1 MDTEQ
6 LIRILDSPAVARE
19 WFQAMALNDLRQAHD
34 ALTAIAESGM
44 TLDLVAI
51 AATQLEH
58 ALPHVPKPDQAL
70 AYLARFTSLSR
81 SPIALGSLWERD
93 QAALP
98 TLLVM
103 FSASIQIA
111 ELLMQDPEGYDLLR
125 MTDGQPV
132 DRKILIDEIRSE
144 VLSLAG
150 DPDISEQLERIRNRE
165 LLRIAY
171 GDLVMN
177 QAADVVANQTSILIE
192 ALLHSAVE
200 LAALKAIEKHQLTV
214 TKSADLEF
222 ALIALGDLAGNQ
234 LSYGAKLHVFLIFQ
248 PGVSDDHKFDAPFYN
263 TILSDTINLLTL
275 PNGSKLLEVD
285 LSFQL
290 AAQTS
295 TAATRIND
303 AIRFLDFSGRTWQRQ
318 ELINARTIAGN
329 VQLGQRFLQHME
341 KWIYRRYLNRADIT
355 GIKAQKRRLNRWDDV
370 TSLDVVHSP
379 GGIAEI
385 NFVIP
390 FLQLINGGNFR
401 EIRVRGTLPAIYQL
415 HKAGLLSQE
424 ESNVLRDSYLELK
437 RIQHRLQALYDVN
450 ATSIPEDNLQLA
462 ALAHSLGYQGSEA
475 IATLNNDTAHLLSIS
490 QQVID
495 RLLESSFDDDQETD
509 PEVDLIL
516 NPEPSE
522 DMLEE
527 VLGKHNFKDVNSSYQ
542 YLMDLATE
550 RIPFLSTRRCR
561 HFLAT
566 IAPRLLE
573 SISQTPD
580 PDRTLA
586 NLTTVSDSL
595 GGKGVLWELFQVN
608 PATLNLYVKLC
619 SNSPYLITIL
629 TSYPGMI
636 DELLDCLILD
646 HLPTKHSLHKVMDE
660 LVKGAQIE
668 GQELIDVILA
678 FKHAQHLRVGVREI
692 LGKDTL
698 IDSHKSLSDIIEI
711 CLQEITNEHYSQL
724 VEKHGQPII
733 EDGFQKGEIATPIL
747 VGLGKL
753 GGREPNFHSD
763 VDVIFLY
770 EGEGNTQPVRRNHKI
785 RQTSNHHFFNELA
798 KRVLQTATR
807 TRPHGRLFDMDSKL
821 RATHQ
826 HAPLAIAIND
836 YEEYLRKG
844 DVPLWQYMGLCKA
857 RILFA
862 SDAAKSRI
870 RSLIT
875 NTISQIKQK
884 SRLKTAIYQARLKSE
899 EGATDRNLKRFQG
912 GTMDIEYIVQM
923 LQLINGNSRDIQH
936 SGTLAALQKIQ
947 EHGLLSEDDANAL
960 SKSYVFLRRVESGLR
975 LMDTTH
981 RHDLPEKPL
990 ELEKLAS
997 LLGYE
1002 NSQSLVTVC
1011 RRYRQDNRRRF
1022 EKIFNS

>member
-6 LIRILDSPAVARE
+6 LIKILDSPAFARQ
-19 WFQAMALNDLRQAHD
+19 WYQTLNLKNMRQAHD

-51 AATQLEH
+51 TATQLEQ
-58 ALPHVPKPDQAL
+58 ALPGIAKPDQAL
-70 AYLARFTSLSR
+70 SYLARFANLSR
-81 SPIALGSLWERD
+81 NPIALGSLWERD
-93 QAALP
+93 STALP
-98 TLLVM
+98 TLLIM
-103 FSASIQIA
+103 FSASVQIA
-111 ELLMQDPEGYDLLR
+111 DLLIQDPEGYDLLR

-132 DRKILIDEIRSE
+132 DRHILLDEIRSE

-177 QAADVVANQTSILIE
+177 QTADVVANQASILCE
-192 ALLHSAVE
+192 SLLHSAVE
-200 LAALKAIEKHQLTV
+200 LASLKAIQKYKLDANDAAGLNF
-214 TKSADLEF
+214 S
-222 ALIALGDLAGNQ
+222 LIALGDLAGNQ
-234 LSYGAKLHVFLIFQ
+234 VSYGTTLNVFLIFQ
-248 PGVSDDHKFDAPFYN
+248 TVTSTENKLDEPFYN
-263 TILSDTINLLTL
+263 MILNNTLQFLTL
-275 PNGSKLLEVD
+275 TSGAKLLEID
-285 LSFQL
+285 LNFQL
-290 AAQTS
+290 SAQRTS
-295 TAATRIND
+295 SVIHIND

-318 ELINARTIAGN
+318 ELINARPIAGDLR
-329 VQLGQRFLQHME
+329 LGQRFLEHME

-355 GIKAQKRRLNRWDDV
+355 GIKAQKRRLDRWEE
-370 TSLDVVHSP
+370 SNQRDVVHAP
-379 GGIAEI
+379 GGIREI

-390 FLQLINGGNFR
+390 FLQLINGGTFSD
-401 EIRVRGTLPAIYQL
+401 IRVRGTLPGIYQL

-424 ESNVLRDSYLELK
+424 ESNVLRDSYLSLK
-437 RIQHRLQALYDVN
+437 QIHHRLQTLNDVM
-450 ATSIPEDNLQLA
+450 ATSIPQDDDQLL
-462 ALAHSLGYQGSEA
+462 ALAQSLGYRGAEA
-475 IATLNNDTAHLLSIS
+475 IETLQNDTAHRLRVSR
-490 QQVID
+490 QVID
-495 RLLESSFDDDQETD
+495 HLLESSFDDEPDAE

-516 NPEPSE
+516 NPNPSDE
-522 DMLEE
+522 MLAEI
-527 VLGKHNFKDVNSSYQ
+527 LGKHNFKDVNSCYQ

-561 HFLAT
+561 HFLAM
-566 IAPRLLE
+566 IAPRLLG
-573 SISQTPD
+573 SIAQTPE
-580 PDRTLA
+580 PDMTLA
-586 NLTTVSDSL
+586 NLSTVSDSL

-636 DELLDCLILD
+636 DELLDCLVLGQ
-646 HLPTKHSLHKVMDE
+646 LPTKQSLSKVMAE
-660 LVKGAQIE
+660 LVKSAQIE

-692 LGKDTL
+692 LGKDSL
-698 IDSHKSLSDIIEI
+698 VNSHKSLSDIIEI
-711 CLQEITNEHYSQL
+711 CLQEITNEHYQQL
-724 VEKHGQPII
+724 IERHGQPVIEGGP
-733 EDGFQKGEIATPIL
+733 EDGKIAAPIL

-753 GGREPNFHSD
+753 GGQEPNFHSD

-770 EGEGNTQPVRRNHKI
+770 EGEGTTQPLRRDHKI
-785 RQTSNHHFFNELA
+785 RPTSNHHFFNELA

-826 HAPLAIAIND
+826 HAPLAISLND
-836 YEEYLRKG
+836 YESYLQEG
-844 DVPLWQYMGLCKA
+844 QIPLWQYLGLCKTRVLIGSDTA
-857 RILFA
+857 RTRVRTLIA
-862 SDAAKSRI
+862 SAINA
-870 RSLIT
+870 
-875 NTISQIKQK
+875 IKRKPQ
-884 SRLKTAIYQARLKSE
+884 LKAEIYTARLESE
-899 EGATDRNLKRFQG
+899 AGATDRNLKRYQG
-912 GTMDIEYIVQM
+912 GTMDVEYIVQM
-923 LQLINGNSRDIQH
+923 LQLTNGHADDIQH
-936 SGTLAALQKIQ
+936 SGTLLALQKIQ
-947 EHGLLSEDDANAL
+947 EHGLLEEDDAIAL

-981 RHDLPEKPL
+981 RHDLPEETL

-1002 NSQSLVTVC
+1002 SPQSLVTVC

-1022 EKIFNS
+1022 ERIFNR

>member
-6 LIRILDSPAVARE
+6 LITILDSAAVAHE
-19 WFQAMALNDLRQAHD
+19 WFQSLTIKDMRQAHD

-51 AATQLEH
+51 TATQLEN
-58 ALPHVPKPDQAL
+58 ALPQTARPDQAL
-70 AYLARFTSLSR
+70 SYLAKFATLSR

-93 QAALP
+93 HAALP

-103 FSASIQIA
+103 FSASTQIA

-132 DRKILIDEIRSE
+132 DRNILIDEIRSE
-144 VLSLAG
+144 VLSLTG

-177 QAADVVANQTSILIE
+177 QTPDVVANQASILCE
-192 ALLHSAVE
+192 ALLHSVVE
-200 LAALKAIEKHQLTV
+200 LASLKAIKKHQLDAQDAAGLNF
-214 TKSADLEF
+214 S
-222 ALIALGDLAGNQ
+222 LIALGDLAGSQ
-234 LSYGAKLHVFLIFQ
+234 LSYGTTLNVFLIFQ
-248 PGVSDDHKFDAPFYN
+248 SVSGKKELHEPFYQMLLN
-263 TILSDTINLLTL
+263 DAVNFLTL
-275 PNGSKLLEVD
+275 ASGIRLLD
-285 LSFQL
+285 INFSFPLSP
-290 AAQTS
+290 QTS
-295 TAATRIND
+295 TTVTHIND

-318 ELINARTIAGN
+318 ELINARTIAGDLR
-329 VQLGQRFLQHME
+329 LGHRFLQHME

-355 GIKAQKRRLNRWDDV
+355 GIKAQKRRLHRWEECDQR
-370 TSLDVVHSP
+370 DVVNSP
-379 GGIAEI
+379 GGIREI

-390 FLQLINGGNFR
+390 FLQLINGGNFSD
-401 EIRVRGTLPAIYQL
+401 IRVRGTLPAIYQL
-415 HKAGLLSQE
+415 HKARLLSQE
-424 ESNVLRDSYLELK
+424 ESNVLRDSYLSLK
-437 RIQHRLQALYDVN
+437 RIHHRLQTLKDVT
-450 ATSIPEDNLQLA
+450 ATAIPQDQTQLA
-462 ALAHSLGYQGSEA
+462 ALAQSLGYEGAAAVE
-475 IATLNNDTAHLLSIS
+475 TLQNDTTHLLNVS
-490 QQVID
+490 QQIID
-495 RLLESSFDDDQETD
+495 RLLESSFDDEQEAE

-522 DMLEE
+522 EMLRE
-527 VLGKHNFKDVNSSYQ
+527 VLAKHNFKDVHACYQ

-561 HFLAT
+561 HFLAM

-573 SISQTPD
+573 SIAQTPD

-586 NLTTVSDSL
+586 NLSTVSDSL

-608 PATLNLYVKLC
+608 PATLNLSVKLC

-646 HLPTKHSLHKVMDE
+646 QLPTKQSLQKVMSA

-692 LGKDTL
+692 LGKDSL
-698 IDSHKSLSDIIEI
+698 VDSHRALSDIIEI
-711 CLQEITNEHYSQL
+711 CLQEISNEHYRQL

-733 EDGFQKGEIATPIL
+733 EGGSLHGENATPIL

-770 EGEGNTQPVRRNHKI
+770 EGEGNTQPIKRDHKI
-785 RQTSNHHFFNELA
+785 RPTSNHHFFNEWA

-826 HAPLAIAIND
+826 HAPLAISLDD
-836 YEEYLRKG
+836 YETYLKG
-844 DVPLWQYMGLCKA
+844 DRIPLWQSMGLCKA
-857 RILFA
+857 RVLFGT
-862 SDAAKSRI
+862 DTAKSRI
-870 RSLIT
+870 QTLIVK
-875 NTISQIKQK
+875 TIAASNQK
-884 SRLKTAIYQARLKSE
+884 PRLKSEIYQARLDSE
-899 EGATDRNLKRFQG
+899 QGATDRNLKRFQG

-923 LQLINGNSRDIQH
+923 LQLLNGTAEDIQQP
-936 SGTLAALQKIQ
+936 GTLLALQKLQ
-947 EHGLLSEDDANAL
+947 EHGLLNEDDTTAL
-960 SKSYVFLRRVESGLR
+960 SKSYLFLRRVESGLR

-981 RHDLPEKPL
+981 RHDLPEHPL

-1002 NSQSLVTVC
+1002 SPQSLVTVC
-1011 RRYRQDNRRRF
+1011 RRYRRDNRQRF
-1022 EKIFNS
+1022 EKIFNR